1 MGSKPHSGNV
11 LLFLAEFPFFLCLL
25 NALSNNQN
33 RLTYDEKQSNR
44 GDGQDG
50 KVIEYK
56 QTKKKGDTCKSV
68 LKLMY
73 MKHCGWPPDRST
85 AVRAT

>member
-25 NALSNNQN
+25 NALSNNRN
-33 RLTYDEKQSNR
+33 HLTYDEKQSNR

-50 KVIEYK
+50 KMTEYK
-56 QTKKKGDTCKSV
+56 QTKKK
-68 LKLMY
+68 
-73 MKHCGWPPDRST
+73 
-85 AVRAT
+85 ATLVKVC